1 MHQAFRNGFEK
12 IASRLHK
19 LAVLAGAPEEDAYA
33 SGVIA
38 GYNKAKQE
46 MEAPAE
52 QAQPAGQPP
61 TGGASPVGG
70 PQQSGVSA
78 DSGMPPAVGPSLLS
92 STAARNPMTQ
102 AGQSGMPYDAIQ
114 TQPTQ
119 PSPPVEKRN
128 PDMSPRG
135 AMNGQRGAE
144 PNRRVAPIPQR
155 AQRDY
160 GEQFSGAQTPYSSMY

>member
-1 MHQAFRNGFEK
+1 MHPAFRAGFEK
-12 IASRLHK
+12 TAQS
-19 LAVLAGAPEEDAYA
+19 PEEDAYA
-33 SGVIA
+33 RGVIA
-38 GYNKAKQE
+38 GYNNAKQE
-46 MEAPAE
+46 MEMPQE
-52 QAQPAGQPP
+52 QADPAGQPP
-61 TGGASPVGG
+61 TGGESPVGG
-70 PQQSGVSA
+70 VGGPQPPGTSA

-119 PSPPVEKRN
+119 PSPPPEKRN
-128 PDMSPRG
+128 PDLSPQ
-135 AMNGQRGAE
+135 AATNGQRGAQ
-144 PNRRVAPIPQR
+144 PNKRVAPIPQR